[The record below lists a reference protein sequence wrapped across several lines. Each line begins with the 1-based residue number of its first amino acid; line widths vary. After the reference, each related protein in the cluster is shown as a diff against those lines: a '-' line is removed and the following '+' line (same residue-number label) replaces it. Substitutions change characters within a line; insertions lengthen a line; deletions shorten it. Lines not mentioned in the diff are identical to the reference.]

1 MPLLAPRIEDISTN
15 VTAEKPA
22 TVDYS
27 SVGASIGEAI
37 AEAIK
42 FTQQESVPIPQEA
55 VVNSTQEIEEGYT
68 PPYTMASSNLPVT
81 SQSLLDAISAAEGT
95 GGDYNIIVGGKRF
108 ESYAEH
114 PNVVGFVSKD
124 GKKSTAAG
132 KYQITKQTWDDLQ
145 KKYPDLTDFSPENQ
159 DKAAFYLATDR
170 YKRAFKGRDLSE
182 DLAAGNTQ
190 YLRAALQDTWTGIR
204 IYKDFEKTY
213 SGNVEVRSSVIM
225 KPVGFTNIRYTN
237 SGATRNKPVTPVL
250 EGRLDTAISNVLG
263 TGYTVEIFSG
273 GQEKAGHGHR
283 RTGTIRH
290 DEDEMGRG
298 KAADVYIIDPTGK
311 RVTDPAILNR
321 VGNYWVQNN
330 LGSFGGIM
338 KGGGLHLDEW
348 TQDKLLPGMGIT
360 WSY

>member
-1 MPLLAPRIEDISTN
+1 MSLLAPKIEDISTN
-15 VTAEKPA
+15 VTAEKPV

-27 SVGASIGEAI
+27 SVGASIGEAF

-42 FTQQESVPIPQEA
+42 LTQQESTPVEVP
-55 VVNSTQEIEEGYT
+55 VSSTQEIEEGYT

-81 SQSLLDAISAAEGT
+81 SQALLDAISSAEGT

-114 PNVVGFVSKD
+114 PNVVGVTTKA
-124 GKKSTAAG
+124 GPSTAAG

-170 YKRAFKGRDLSE
+170 YKRAFKGRDLSA
-182 DLAAGNTQ
+182 DLAAGNTS
-190 YLRAALQDTWTGIR
+190 YLRKALDKTWTGIR
-204 IYKDFEKTY
+204 IYKDFEKTF

-237 SGATRNKPVTPVL
+237 SGATRNKQVTPIL
-250 EGRLDTAISNVLG
+250 EGRLDTAISTVLG

-298 KAADVYIIDPTGK
+298 KAADVYIVDPNGK

-321 VGNYWVQNN
+321 VGNYWVDNN

-348 TQDKLLPGMGIT
+348 TKDKLLPGMGIT
-360 WSY
+360 WGY

>member
-1 MPLLAPRIEDISTN
+1 MPFLAPKIEDIGTN
-15 VTAEKPA
+15 VTAEKPV

-42 FTQQESVPIPQEA
+42 FTQQEPAPTPQEA
-55 VVNSTQEIEEGYT
+55 EVSSTQEIEEGYT
-68 PPYTMASSNLPVT
+68 PPYTMASSNLPVN

-114 PNVVGFVSKD
+114 PNIVGITTKA
-124 GKKSTAAG
+124 GPSTAAG

-159 DKAAFYLATDR
+159 DKAAYYLATDR
-170 YKRAFKGRDLSE
+170 YKRKFKGRDLSA

-213 SGNVEVRSSVIM
+213 SGNVQVRSSVVM
-225 KPVGFTNIRYTN
+225 KPVGFTTIRYTN
-237 SGATRNKPVTPVL
+237 SGATRNKPVTPIL

-298 KAADVYIIDPTGK
+298 KAADVYILDPAGK
-311 RVTDPAILNR
+311 RVTDPEILNR

-348 TQDKLLPGMGIT
+348 TKDKLLPGMGIT

>member
-27 SVGASIGEAI
+27 SVGAAIGEAF

-42 FTQQESVPIPQEA
+42 STQQESVPVPQEA

-68 PPYTMASSNLPVT
+68 PPYTMASSNLPVN
-81 SQSLLDAISAAEGT
+81 SQALLDAISAAEGT
-95 GGDYNIIVGGKRF
+95 GGDYNIIVGGQRF
-108 ESYAEH
+108 ESYSQH

-182 DLAAGNTQ
+182 DLAAGNTR
-190 YLRAALQDTWTGIR
+190 YLRGALQDTWTGIR

-213 SGNVEVRSSVIM
+213 SGNVEVRSSVD
-225 KPVGFTNIRYTN
+225 
-237 SGATRNKPVTPVL
+237 L
-250 EGRLDTAISNVLG
+250 
-263 TGYTVEIFSG
+263 
-273 GQEKAGHGHR
+273 Q
-283 RTGTIRH
+283 
-290 DEDEMGRG
+290 
-298 KAADVYIIDPTGK
+298 
-311 RVTDPAILNR
+311 
-321 VGNYWVQNN
+321 
-330 LGSFGGIM
+330 
-338 KGGGLHLDEW
+338 
-348 TQDKLLPGMGIT
+348 
-360 WSY
+360 